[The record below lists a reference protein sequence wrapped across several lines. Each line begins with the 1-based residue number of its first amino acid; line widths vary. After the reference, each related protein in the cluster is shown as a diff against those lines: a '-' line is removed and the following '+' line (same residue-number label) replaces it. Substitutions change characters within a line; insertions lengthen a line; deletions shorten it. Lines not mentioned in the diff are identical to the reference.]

1 MEDLVVLLDF
11 DNTLLDN
18 DLVLTRMRHELR
30 DVLPEHLADRFWKI
44 YEQVRKD
51 TDLVD
56 FPRTM
61 ERFGRVCP
69 DATCVGE
76 VHAVLYSFP
85 FQECLYP
92 DSLKV
97 IRHVE
102 SFASPVVLSDG
113 DQFFQRYK
121 IRASGV
127 EEAVGGRVL
136 IYAHKE
142 RETRDMQRRYPAKH
156 YVMVDDKPR
165 LHVAMKRIMGAK
177 LTSVMVLQ
185 GKYARTLRQ
194 RHRRAIDIVL
204 DGIGDLLAL
213 SAGDL
218 IVAKGRVA

>member
-18 DLVLTRMRHELR
+18 DLVLARMRHELR

-102 SFASPVVLSDG
+102 SFAMPVVLSDG

-127 EEAVGGRVL
+127 EEAVKGRVL
-136 IYAHKE
+136 IYNHKE
-142 RETRDMQRRYPAKH
+142 RETGDMQRRYPAEH
-156 YVMVDDKPR
+156 YAMVDDKPR

-177 LTSVMVLQ
+177 LTTVMVLQ

-213 SAGDL
+213 SARDL
-218 IVAKGRVA
+218 MLAKGRVA